1 MEVFGQ
7 GPGSRSRR
15 IEVAWPD
22 LPERVQ
28 GIAPAEPNG
37 ARQPARNVEA
47 GKVQGREYGLAQELH
62 NSLEVFAAGSASE
75 AVMDAELFF
84 DIFRESGEKDAE
96 LVESVPGLLSALHR
110 IEEIAAGK
118 PGRYFLFDSRD
129 RSKLVKIDSR
139 KPLISPL
146 EKETA

>member
-1 MEVFGQ
+1 
-7 GPGSRSRR
+7 
-15 IEVAWPD
+15 
-22 LPERVQ
+22 
-28 GIAPAEPNG
+28 
-37 ARQPARNVEA
+37 
-47 GKVQGREYGLAQELH
+47 
-62 NSLEVFAAGSASE
+62 
-75 AVMDAELFF
+75 MDAELFF

-139 KPLISPL
+139 KPLRSPL
-146 EKETA
+146 E